1 MENFKTTENL
11 FVEKVSENFTQIST
25 IKNCYLQNHQTK
37 FQKMDIY
44 ELGSFGKCLI
54 LDNLIQSA
62 KNDEYIYHEA
72 LVHPTLVNFI
82 PNFLVITSFPKKGF
96 NCWWW

>member
-25 IKNCYLQNHQTK
+25 IKKCYLQNHHTK

-44 ELGSFGKCLI
+44 ELGNFGKCLI

-62 KNDEYIYHEA
+62 KNDEYIYHES
-72 LVHPTLVNFI
+72 LVHPTLVFFFSLI
-82 PNFLVITSFPKKGF
+82 I
-96 NCWWW
+96 